1 MARNPSISL
10 RNFPVSF
17 PSSYERVPTD
27 DSAEMPLLSST
38 FLKGGLDDDTN
49 ITALERPKPW
59 FRRHRRLLIVFLVVF
74 STLVT
79 LAVVVQHELVK
90 KDPHAAAT
98 GDDISVDDLIV
109 APTTIPIRPETPTEA
124 GSEDEL
130 PHETTTA
137 VEEPA
142 ASDVS
147 GEAKLA
153 ETLDL
158 EDPVVAARL
167 SVDALYARQS
177 STIEHATA
185 RYSLKTGRSPPP
197 HYEKWFNFA
206 KEKLCLID
214 DYDQIHRDFEPF
226 YQLAEDD
233 PLFFQRMI
241 DIASDMMK
249 YDPKEMAT
257 IVIKDGAVQMPD
269 RQSTAYWDTWPI
281 TFRKFSEYLP
291 DMTFLINGRDEP
303 RVVFNYREP
312 NAREH
317 AMEVTE
323 KVPFGVLPHPTSD
336 FFRDR
341 SGCNILRR
349 PEGFTTTANDDS
361 SFFIC
366 SGSQQKGY
374 TVDFF
379 PMLSMTKISPCFS
392 DILFPIEYYYDRSWW
407 SGKFAYPNNIEW
419 SDKDS
424 RIYWRGTSS
433 GGMIYG
439 SNYHNFT
446 RYKLTKFAQEHSDVV
461 DAAITTWTWQLCS
474 SGCDE
479 DTIRKEYNISGNG
492 APAGRRATVFE
503 EYFNDWI
510 RPYEH
515 YIPVLL
521 DLSDLIEKV
530 EWAKSHDAEARMIQE
545 RGRELAQ
552 RVMTDGQNDCY
563 FLLVLLE
570 WARLQDI
577 SRKAIEQKA
586 MEQKS

>member
-1 MARNPSISL
+1 MAWNPSISL

-38 FLKGGLDDDTN
+38 FLKGGLDDDAN
-49 ITALERPKPW
+49 ITALERPKLW

-90 KDPHAAAT
+90 KDTDAAAT

-124 GSEDEL
+124 ASEDEL

-197 HYEKWFNFA
+197 NYEKWFNFA

-241 DIASDMMK
+241 DIASDMVC
-249 YDPKEMAT
+249 T
-257 IVIKDGAVQMPD
+257 
-269 RQSTAYWDTWPI
+269 
-281 TFRKFSEYLP
+281 TFS
-291 DMTFLINGRDEP
+291 FL
-303 RVVFNYREP
+303 
-312 NAREH
+312 
-317 AMEVTE
+317 
-323 KVPFGVLPHPTSD
+323 
-336 FFRDR
+336 
-341 SGCNILRR
+341 
-349 PEGFTTTANDDS
+349 
-361 SFFIC
+361 FFIGAE
-366 SGSQQKGY
+366 S
-374 TVDFF
+374 VF
-379 PMLSMTKISPCFS
+379 CF
-392 DILFPIEYYYDRSWW
+392 
-407 SGKFAYPNNIEW
+407 
-419 SDKDS
+419 
-424 RIYWRGTSS
+424 
-433 GGMIYG
+433 
-439 SNYHNFT
+439 
-446 RYKLTKFAQEHSDVV
+446 
-461 DAAITTWTWQLCS
+461 
-474 SGCDE
+474 
-479 DTIRKEYNISGNG
+479 
-492 APAGRRATVFE
+492 
-503 EYFNDWI
+503 
-510 RPYEH
+510 
-515 YIPVLL
+515 
-521 DLSDLIEKV
+521 
-530 EWAKSHDAEARMIQE
+530 
-545 RGRELAQ
+545 
-552 RVMTDGQNDCY
+552 
-563 FLLVLLE
+563 
-570 WARLQDI
+570 
-577 SRKAIEQKA
+577 
-586 MEQKS
+586 

>member
-1 MARNPSISL
+1 MAPNLSFIRRSFSV
-10 RNFPVSF
+10 FF
-17 PSSYERVPTD
+17 PSSYERIPTD
-27 DSAEMPLLSST
+27 PKDDNAETPLLLST
-38 FLKGGLDDDTN
+38 MGGLDDETN
-49 ITALERPKPW
+49 IAALEHPKPWFNFRPKPW
-59 FRRHRRLLIVFLVVF
+59 FHRHQRLLIVFFVAVSILA
-74 STLVT
+74 T
-79 LAVVVQHELVK
+79 LAVVLTHERVT
-90 KDPHAAAT
+90 DF
-98 GDDISVDDLIV
+98 D
-109 APTTIPIRPETPTEA
+109 
-124 GSEDEL
+124 
-130 PHETTTA
+130 
-137 VEEPA
+137 
-142 ASDVS
+142 
-147 GEAKLA
+147 
-153 ETLDL
+153 
-158 EDPVVAARL
+158 DPVVAARL
-167 SVDALYARQS
+167 SIDALYARQS
-177 STIEHATA
+177 STIEQATA

-197 HYEKWFNFA
+197 RYKQWFNFA
-206 KEKLCLID
+206 KEKSCLID

-226 YQLAEDD
+226 YQLADDD

-249 YDPKEMAT
+249 EDPKEMAT
-257 IVIKDGAVQMPD
+257 IVIKDGAAQMLDNRP
-269 RQSTAYWDTWPI
+269 SAGYYDTWPT
-281 TFRKFSEYLP
+281 TFAKLSEYLP

-312 NAREH
+312 DVRKH
-317 AMEVTE
+317 ALEVTE

-341 SGCNILRR
+341 SGCDILRR
-349 PEGFTTTANDDS
+349 PVGFTTTANDDS

-392 DILFPIEYYYDRSWW
+392 DILFPIEYYYDRAHWG
-407 SGKFAYPNNIEW
+407 GKYSYPNNIEW
-419 SDKDS
+419 RQKDS
-424 RIYWRGTSS
+424 RIYWRGTAS

-446 RYKLTKFAQEHSDVV
+446 RFKLAKFAQEHSDVV

-492 APAGRRATVFE
+492 TPREDGYKYKYVLDVDGTTFSGRYLGLLRSGSLVFKATVFE

-577 SRKAIEQKA
+577 SRKAMEQKA

>member
-1 MARNPSISL
+1 MAPNPSFAL

-27 DSAEMPLLSST
+27 DSAETPLLSPT
-38 FLKGGLDDDTN
+38 FLKGGIDDEAN

-79 LAVVVQHELVK
+79 LAVVVQHEL
-90 KDPHAAAT
+90 
-98 GDDISVDDLIV
+98 
-109 APTTIPIRPETPTEA
+109 
-124 GSEDEL
+124 
-130 PHETTTA
+130 
-137 VEEPA
+137 
-142 ASDVS
+142 
-147 GEAKLA
+147 
-153 ETLDL
+153 TLDL

-214 DYDQIHRDFEPF
+214 DYDQIYRDFEPF

-281 TFRKFSEYLP
+281 TFTKFSEYLP

-312 NAREH
+312 NARKH

-323 KVPFGVLPHPTSD
+323 KVPFDVSPHPTSD

-361 SFFIC
+361 AFFI
-366 SGSQQKGY
+366 SSAKTGF
-374 TVDFF
+374 TVDLF
-379 PMLSMTKISPCFS
+379 PMLSMTKVSPCFS

-461 DAAITTWTWQLCS
+461 DAAITTWAGELCS
-474 SGCDE
+474 SECDE
-479 DTIRKEYNISGNG
+479 DTVRKEYNIVGHG
-492 APAGRRATVFE
+492 APREDEYKYKYLLDVDGTTFSGRYLGLLRSGSLVFKATVFE
-503 EYFNDWI
+503 EYFNEWI

-515 YIPVLL
+515 YIPVLP

-530 EWAKSHDAEARMIQE
+530 EWAKSHDAEARLIQE

-563 FLLVLLE
+563 FFLVLLE

-577 SRKAIEQKA
+577 SRKAMEQKA
-586 MEQKS
+586 MELKAMEQQS